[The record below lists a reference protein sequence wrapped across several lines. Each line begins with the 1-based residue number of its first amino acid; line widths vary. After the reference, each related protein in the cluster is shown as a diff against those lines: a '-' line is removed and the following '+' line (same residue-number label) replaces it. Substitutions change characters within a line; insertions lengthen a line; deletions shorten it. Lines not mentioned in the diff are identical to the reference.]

1 MRRKDKEITDPAQV
15 YDVVKRARF
24 CRIAMCDGDEPYVF
38 PVNYGYSEGVL
49 YVHSAPEGR
58 KLDILERNDR
68 ICFQMDT
75 DVHLSEGEKA
85 CDWSLSYRS
94 VIGYGRCR
102 VLRDPDEIKEGL
114 KILMAH
120 YSQKDF
126 EITDSDLSGVV
137 VLKIEIDEASGKQSG
152 F

>member
-68 ICFQMDT
+68 VCFQVSDRK
-75 DVHLSEGEKA
+75 DCGKNGLPAYFK
-85 CDWSLSYRS
+85 
-94 VIGYGRCR
+94 
-102 VLRDPDEIKEGL
+102 EIKWQWCG
-114 KILMAH
+114 
-120 YSQKDF
+120 D
-126 EITDSDLSGVV
+126 T
-137 VLKIEIDEASGKQSG
+137 
-152 F
+152 